1 MIAAEVQ
8 TAFQRLQSALGLS
21 LVCGQITLNVN
32 NGELA
37 SIEKV
42 REFERVPSA
51 KTLDKHKASAYL
63 DSLS

>member
-1 MIAAEVQ
+1 MIAGDVQ
-8 TAFQRLQSALGLS
+8 TAFQRLQAALGLS

-42 REFERVPSA
+42 REFQRVPSA
-51 KTLDKHKASAYL
+51 KPLDTRQKQAHA
-63 DSLS
+63 